1 MKGKIIQH
9 HESFQLLYS
18 KNNHK
23 ERNTTGKLFII
34 YKNNSDNV
42 YVTLITIIDI
52 TKKNQGKAKPRK
64 RKFPE

>member
-1 MKGKIIQH
+1 MKALNFYILKITI
-9 HESFQLLYS
+9 
-18 KNNHK
+18 KNV
-23 ERNTTGKLFII
+23 RNTTGKLFII